1 VKTTS
6 PEALILDSLPMGVL
20 FCDRAM
26 IIRFVNKSYADLL
39 GLEAGQILGRD
50 IREVIPHSRAPQVME
65 RGVPEMGEL
74 CRLGPGNKNPV
85 IVNRIPVRG
94 GDGQIAGMV
103 SQAIFN
109 NPEELQR
116 LSSKI
121 EHLDRKIS
129 QYERR
134 MKAGFA
140 AQYTFRNLIG
150 ESGVMH
156 RLKRQARNYARLDE
170 AVLILGPTGAGKEL
184 FAHAIHSESPR
195 ADGPMV
201 CINCAAIPRDLF
213 ESELFGHERGA
224 FSGARHEGRMGQIEL
239 AHHGTLFLDEIG
251 EMPPEAQA
259 KLLRV
264 LECRAVRRLGSV
276 TPRAVDFRLLAATNR
291 NITAML
297 ERGSF
302 REDLY
307 YRINTFTLEIP
318 PLCERADDIVPIA
331 RQILERMGLGAL
343 RFSDSAEFAMRAF
356 SWPGNVRQL
365 HNAVVH
371 AATLRQNDVI
381 EIDDFPPEIVSGM
394 RDLQNRQKKPAR
406 DDLQGV
412 AANAEIS
419 AILKAISECGGNVS
433 AAARKLRIARAT
445 IYEKMRKYGICR
457 P

>member
-1 VKTTS
+1 MTNPT
-6 PEALILDSLPMGVL
+6 PEALILDNLPMGVL
-20 FCDRAM
+20 FCDREF
-26 IIRFVNKSYADLL
+26 IIRFANKSYAELLDLDL
-39 GLEAGQILGRD
+39 AHIVGRD

-65 RGVPEMGEL
+65 AGVAEMGEL
-74 CRLGPGNKNPV
+74 CRLGPGNPV

-94 GDGQIAGMV
+94 ANGKIAGMV

-116 LSSKI
+116 LSTKI

-129 QYERR
+129 QYEKR

-140 AQYTFRNLIG
+140 AQYTFRNLLG
-150 ESGVMH
+150 ESGVMQ

-184 FAHAIHSESPR
+184 FAHAIHAESPR
-195 ADGPMV
+195 KDGPMV

-224 FSGARHEGRMGQIEL
+224 FSGARQEGRMGQIEL

-276 TPRAVDFRLLAATNR
+276 TPRSVDFRLLAATNR

-318 PLCERADDIVPIA
+318 PLCERADDIAPIA

-343 RFSDSAEFAMRAF
+343 RFSDKAEFAMRAF

-381 EIDDFPPEIVSGM
+381 EIDDFPPEISSAM
-394 RDLQNRQKKPAR
+394 KDLPGPRKKSAGA
-406 DDLQGV
+406 LQGV
-412 AANAEIS
+412 AAAAEIT
-419 AILKAISECGGNVS
+419 AIRQAIAACGGNIS

-445 IYEKMRKYGICR
+445 IYEKMRRYGISGKSEI
-457 P
+457 

>member
-1 VKTTS
+1 MKTTS

-74 CRLGPGNKNPV
+74 CRLGPGDKNPV

-239 AHHGTLFLDEIG
+239 AHHGRLFLYVIG
-251 EMPPEAQA
+251 
-259 KLLRV
+259 
-264 LECRAVRRLGSV
+264 
-276 TPRAVDFRLLAATNR
+276 
-291 NITAML
+291 
-297 ERGSF
+297 
-302 REDLY
+302 
-307 YRINTFTLEIP
+307 
-318 PLCERADDIVPIA
+318 
-331 RQILERMGLGAL
+331 
-343 RFSDSAEFAMRAF
+343 
-356 SWPGNVRQL
+356 
-365 HNAVVH
+365 
-371 AATLRQNDVI
+371 
-381 EIDDFPPEIVSGM
+381 
-394 RDLQNRQKKPAR
+394 
-406 DDLQGV
+406 
-412 AANAEIS
+412 
-419 AILKAISECGGNVS
+419 
-433 AAARKLRIARAT
+433 
-445 IYEKMRKYGICR
+445 
-457 P
+457 